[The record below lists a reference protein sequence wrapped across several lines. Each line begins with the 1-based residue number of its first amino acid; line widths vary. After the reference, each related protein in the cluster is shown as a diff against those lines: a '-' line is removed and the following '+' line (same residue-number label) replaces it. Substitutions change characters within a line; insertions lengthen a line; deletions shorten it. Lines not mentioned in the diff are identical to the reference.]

1 MQNNKLTSFAVST
14 TSTITTFTS
23 FVLLSLSLSLFSSNA
38 LSDDLIEPTGDPHYT
53 DIGFFDIHVCN
64 WPDRPL
70 FFLTLFS
77 STFFEHIKRVEIQGI
92 NGESIGEL
100 DMDKFRMWYVKDKK
114 DKSKKLE
121 KRAMMK
127 FLEIPEGSKNG
138 WYRAV
143 VTTKDGKQYLGKD
156 YVVMY
161 KMPRATG
168 MNPPHDAQDVPMM
181 KELTWNPVPG
191 AKHYRVF
198 INDIWA
204 SKTIFE
210 SPVLQESKL
219 VLPKGL
225 LKPGGLYEWR
235 IHARDVNENILL
247 GDFNHGSLTGK
258 MEFSI
263 AE

>member
-1 MQNNKLTSFAVST
+1 MENNKLTSVVT
-14 TSTITTFTS
+14 TIFTTM
-23 FVLLSLSLSLFSSNA
+23 LLSTYLSLYSGIV
-38 LSDDLIEPTGDPHYT
+38 LSDDLIEPNGDPHYT

-77 STFFEHIKRVEIQGI
+77 STFFDQIQRVEIQGI

-127 FLEIPEGSKNG
+127 FLDIPEGSEDG

-143 VTTKDGKQYLGKD
+143 ITTKTGKQYLSKD

-161 KMPRATG
+161 KMPIARG
-168 MNPPHDAQDVPMM
+168 MNPAPGAENVPML
-181 KELTWNPVPG
+181 KQLTWNP
-191 AKHYRVF
+191 
-198 INDIWA
+198 
-204 SKTIFE
+204 
-210 SPVLQESKL
+210 L
-219 VLPKGL
+219 
-225 LKPGGLYEWR
+225 
-235 IHARDVNENILL
+235 
-247 GDFNHGSLTGK
+247 
-258 MEFSI
+258 
-263 AE
+263 